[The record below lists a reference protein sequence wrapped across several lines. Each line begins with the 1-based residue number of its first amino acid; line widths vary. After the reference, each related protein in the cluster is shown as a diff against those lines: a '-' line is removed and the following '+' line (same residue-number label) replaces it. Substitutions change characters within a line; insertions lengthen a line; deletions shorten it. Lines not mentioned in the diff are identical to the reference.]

1 MAENPKNY
9 KLLIILIQVVLIF
22 ISSIIIISIIGNI
35 KSKSKKIILL
45 KGNGKLFSKS
55 YSHISAIF
63 SLEIILIIFY
73 GIIFVSFCLEWFD
86 EIKIIERVILFF
98 LLVLQFLHLIYCL
111 IIPVYLKEFKYIINS
126 NKDEDES
133 MIKELYFIKSN
144 YIGAICI
151 SYIFLIILLFF
162 DFILFIDYNKIF
174 DTRILLKY
182 LSENLCQG
190 FNKKDNIDQNKKKD
204 IIKKTK
210 IIKQIYD
217 NNLREEI
224 KNLKEKIDYKY
235 I

>member
-1 MAENPKNY
+1 MAENSKNY
-9 KLLIILIQVVLIF
+9 KLFFILIQVILIF

-45 KGNGKLFSKS
+45 KGNEKLFSKS

-73 GIIFVSFCLEWFD
+73 GIIFVFFCLEWFD
-86 EIKIIERVILFF
+86 EIKIIERVIVFF

-133 MIKELYFIKSN
+133 MVKELYFIKSN

-174 DTRILLKY
+174 DTKILLKY

-210 IIKQIYD
+210 LIKQIYD
-217 NNLREEI
+217 KNLREEI
-224 KNLKEKIDYKY
+224 KNVKEKIDYKY

>member
-190 FNKKDNIDQNKKKD
+190 FNKKDNIEQNKKKD